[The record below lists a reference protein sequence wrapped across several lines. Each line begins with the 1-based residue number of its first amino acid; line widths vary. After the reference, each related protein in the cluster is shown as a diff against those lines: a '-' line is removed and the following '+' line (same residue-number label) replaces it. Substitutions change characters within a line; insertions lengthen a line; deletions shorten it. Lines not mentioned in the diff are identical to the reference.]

1 MKTLSTLLL
10 SAFLLLSG
18 HVYAAAPVA
27 ADTLKGQKLFIQHV
41 SQSVC
46 NKLNEEEKK
55 KPLNKLSPEEGQALL
70 EEALQSSMREHI
82 DEMSAIM
89 KANKVSKPRKFGE
102 MVGREVVI
110 VLLQECP
117 LSQQLFASVGMSA
130 MKGKPTIAPEEK
142 PVLTLV
148 STEICQR
155 LDTENAK
162 SAISGRPKA
171 ERKQIIENAMQGS
184 ILKHLEALSNYY
196 GLKQIQNTGHMETV
210 GRKIALL
217 LVDQCPNYLMQMG
230 LDEVTEN

>member
-10 SAFLLLSG
+10 SALLLLSG
-18 HVYAAAPVA
+18 RIYATPTA

-70 EEALQSSMREHI
+70 TDVLQTSMQDHI
-82 DEMSAIM
+82 DEMAAIM

-102 MVGREVVI
+102 MVGREVVV
-110 VLLQECP
+110 VLLQNCP
-117 LSQQLFASVGMSA
+117 LSQQLFASVGVSA
-130 MKGKPTIAPEEK
+130 MKDKPTIAPEEK
-142 PVLTLV
+142 PVLMLV
-148 STEICQR
+148 SAEICQR

-162 SAISGRPKA
+162 SAISSRPKT
-171 ERKQIIENAMQGS
+171 ERKQVIENAMQGAM
-184 ILKHLEALSNYY
+184 LKHLEALSNYY
-196 GLKQIQNTGHMETV
+196 GLKQIQNNSHMETV
-210 GRKIALL
+210 GRKIGLL
-217 LVDQCPNYLMQMG
+217 LADQCPNYLMQMG

>member
-1 MKTLSTLLL
+1 ML
-10 SAFLLLSG
+10 FFSG
-18 HVYAAAPVA
+18 HVYAAAPAA
-27 ADTLKGQKLFIQHV
+27 ADTLKGQKLFIRHV

-46 NKLNEEEKK
+46 DKLNEEEKK

-70 EEALQSSMREHI
+70 TDVLETSMRDHI

-102 MVGREVVI
+102 MVGREVVV
-110 VLLQECP
+110 VLLQDCP
-117 LSQQLFASVGMSA
+117 LSQQLFASVGVSA
-130 MKGKPTIAPEEK
+130 MKDKPTIAPEEK

-162 SAISGRPKA
+162 SAISSRPKA
-171 ERKQIIENAMQGS
+171 ERKQVIENAMQGS

-230 LDEVTEN
+230 LDEVTGN